1 MIRYRKD
8 KVKEKKFNKK
18 ESATSPNITRMN
30 LLIFTLKLFLE
41 TSYVFLC
48 FFQLLSQFPTRR
60 KKYTNLNKID
70 DVINDTM
77 ENKIESQE
85 HLNIFLQAEEKC
97 LLTSYILSYLFSW
110 ICMNLKQN
118 PCLAF
123 AGLYL
128 NKVYAL
134 WNISLSGQYFHAN
147 GFPRL
152 WHNKRDSSACDLINQ
167 SDSIWGSVILSGS
180 DQRERI
186 YNNGNNFR

>member
-1 MIRYRKD
+1 MIRYRKE
-8 KVKEKKFNKK
+8 KVKEKKFNEERISHPTKYYSN
-18 ESATSPNITRMN
+18 ELTHFHTEVVPGD
-30 LLIFTLKLFLE
+30 E
-41 TSYVFLC
+41 LC
-48 FFQLLSQFPTRR
+48 VLVLLSVALLVSYSTG

-70 DVINDTM
+70 DVIDVTM

-85 HLNIFLQAEEKC
+85 HLNVFLQAEEKC

-134 WNISLSGQYFHAN
+134 
-147 GFPRL
+147 
-152 WHNKRDSSACDLINQ
+152 
-167 SDSIWGSVILSGS
+167 
-180 DQRERI
+180 
-186 YNNGNNFR
+186 

>member
-1 MIRYRKD
+1 MDFFTRILRLGIKRRKSR
-8 KVKEKKFNKK
+8 KRSLIEK
-18 ESATSPNITRMN
+18 ESATPANITRMN
-30 LLIFTLKLFLE
+30 LLICTLKLFLE

-118 PCLAF
+118 PFLAF
-123 AGLYL
+123 AG
-128 NKVYAL
+128 
-134 WNISLSGQYFHAN
+134 
-147 GFPRL
+147 
-152 WHNKRDSSACDLINQ
+152 
-167 SDSIWGSVILSGS
+167 
-180 DQRERI
+180 
-186 YNNGNNFR
+186 

>member
-1 MIRYRKD
+1 MNNNGELHQQVLILALQYKTLKKRKA
-8 KVKEKKFNKK
+8 KKRKRSLIKK
-18 ESATSPNITRMN
+18 ESATPPNITRMN

-60 KKYTNLNKID
+60 KKYTNLIYTNFIYTNFIYTNLNKID
-70 DVINDTM
+70 DVINGTM

-85 HLNIFLQAEEKC
+85 HLNVFLQAEEKC

-123 AGLYL
+123 AG
-128 NKVYAL
+128 
-134 WNISLSGQYFHAN
+134 
-147 GFPRL
+147 
-152 WHNKRDSSACDLINQ
+152 
-167 SDSIWGSVILSGS
+167 
-180 DQRERI
+180 
-186 YNNGNNFR
+186 

>member
-1 MIRYRKD
+1 MIRYRKE
-8 KVKEKKFNKK
+8 KVKEKKFNEERISHPTKYYSN
-18 ESATSPNITRMN
+18 ELTHFHTEVVPGD
-30 LLIFTLKLFLE
+30 E
-41 TSYVFLC
+41 LC
-48 FFQLLSQFPTRR
+48 VLVLLSVALLVSYSTV

-70 DVINDTM
+70 DVIDVTM

-85 HLNIFLQAEEKC
+85 HLNVFLQAEEKC

-134 WNISLSGQYFHAN
+134 
-147 GFPRL
+147 
-152 WHNKRDSSACDLINQ
+152 
-167 SDSIWGSVILSGS
+167 
-180 DQRERI
+180 
-186 YNNGNNFR
+186 

>member
-1 MIRYRKD
+1 M
-8 KVKEKKFNKK
+8 KK
-18 ESATSPNITRMN
+18 ESATPPNITRMN

-70 DVINDTM
+70 DVINDNM

-118 PCLAF
+118 PFSTF

-167 SDSIWGSVILSGS
+167 SDAIWGSVILSGS

>member
-1 MIRYRKD
+1 MIRYRKE
-8 KVKEKKFNKK
+8 KVKEKKFNEERISHLTKYYSN
-18 ESATSPNITRMN
+18 ELTHFHTEVVPGD
-30 LLIFTLKLFLE
+30 E
-41 TSYVFLC
+41 LC
-48 FFQLLSQFPTRR
+48 VLVLLSVALLVSYSTG

-70 DVINDTM
+70 DVIDVTM

-85 HLNIFLQAEEKC
+85 HLNVFLQAEEKC

-134 WNISLSGQYFHAN
+134 
-147 GFPRL
+147 
-152 WHNKRDSSACDLINQ
+152 
-167 SDSIWGSVILSGS
+167 
-180 DQRERI
+180 
-186 YNNGNNFR
+186 